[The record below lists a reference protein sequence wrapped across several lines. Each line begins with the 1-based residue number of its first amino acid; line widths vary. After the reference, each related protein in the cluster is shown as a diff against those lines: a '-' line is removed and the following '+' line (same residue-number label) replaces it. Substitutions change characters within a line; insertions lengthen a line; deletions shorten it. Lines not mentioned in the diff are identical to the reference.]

1 MVNQLNFYHHLNH
14 DWIYDAIRTRGTFPL
29 NHQIFL
35 RHRRIDP
42 SYLKAYYRRASANY
56 ALGKLKEALKD
67 FKQVVK
73 LKPKDEDAMK
83 KMKTCEKEMKAE
95 AFTKAIE
102 SEGGPSI
109 TSLMSLMEI
118 DAIVVESSYDGPNL
132 SIRKSRGDSSADGSG
147 SSGLEL
153 DGGYACGS
161 QITIEFVHEMIARFK
176 SQQLLHRKYEYL
188 LVRCEASSNFLL
200 QIFFVH
206 IFHYYHN
213 RFTVYYFLSNAL
225 F

>member
-1 MVNQLNFYHHLNH
+1 MQYCRVCHGEHSLF
-14 DWIYDAIRTRGTFPL
+14 

-35 RHRRIDP
+35 PYRRIDP

-132 SIRKSRGDSSADGSG
+132 SIRKSRGDISADG
-147 SSGLEL
+147 SGLEL

-188 LVRCEASSNFLL
+188 PVYCEAFSNFLL
-200 QIFFVH
+200 HTFFCPR
-206 IFHYYHN
+206 ISWILQSLY
-213 RFTVYYFLSNAL
+213 RLLLPIRAP
-225 F
+225 